1 MVTIAADL
9 EQISRPDPPLKTS
22 TDLISTNAQFI
33 KIKPQQVQ
41 IDRPKF

>member
-9 EQISRPDPPLKTS
+9 EQINRPDPLLKTS